1 MHRSFARSFARR
13 SLLGAVAG
21 VGGAAL
27 VGPLGGSA
35 AAAGS
40 EGSTGRRWPT
50 GFPLPDGFRPE
61 GITIGSAPYAYFGSI
76 AYGDVYRASL
86 ATGRGRVVV
95 KGLGPEHPVTG
106 LKIDAWGRLFLCGG
120 ASGEIR
126 VADLRTGSI
135 TKSFTVGT
143 DLSLINDVFLTP
155 DAAWFTDSFEPQLYK
170 LPLGRRGEP
179 GDRVITVPLSG
190 DWVQGTVITANG
202 ITATP
207 DGRAL
212 LVANDFAGGGSLMRV
227 DPRTGEARKV
237 DIGPTLLPNGD
248 GLLLLGRL
256 LYVVQQRQNAI
267 DVLRLDNAGTRGT
280 AVTRITDPEHFRV
293 PTTAAVY
300 GDRIYLPN
308 ARFDVEAPTPETD
321 YDVVSVERV
330 RA

>member
-1 MHRSFARSFARR
+1 MQRSFARR
-13 SLLGAVAG
+13 SLLGAAAA

-27 VGPLGGSA
+27 LGPLGGTA
-35 AAAGS
+35 AATEATGS
-40 EGSTGRRWPT
+40 RWPA

-61 GITIGSAPYAYFGSI
+61 GITIGSEPYAYFGSI
-76 AYGDVYRASL
+76 ARGDVYRASL
-86 ATGRGRVVV
+86 ATGRGRVIIQ
-95 KGLGPEHPVTG
+95 GLGPEHPVTG

-120 ASGEIR
+120 DSGEIR
-126 VADLRTGSI
+126 VADLRTGRI
-135 TKSFTVGT
+135 TRTFTVGT
-143 DLSLINDVFLTP
+143 DVTLVNDVFLTP

-179 GDRVITVPLSG
+179 GDRIITVPLTG

-212 LVANDFAGGGSLMRV
+212 LVANDFAGGGGLMRV
-227 DPRTGEARKV
+227 DPRTGVARTV

-267 DVLRLDNAGTRGT
+267 DVLRLDNAGTKGT
-280 AVTRITDPEHFRV
+280 AITRITDPEHFRV
-293 PTTAAVY
+293 PTTAAVWK
-300 GDRIYLPN
+300 DRIYLPN
-308 ARFDVEAPTPETD
+308 ARFDVTEPTPETD
-321 YDVVSVERV
+321 YDVVSVKRL
-330 RA
+330 RP

>member
-1 MHRSFARSFARR
+1 MQRSFARR
-13 SLLGAVAG
+13 SLFGAAAA

-27 VGPLGGSA
+27 VGPPGGTA
-35 AAAGS
+35 AAAAS
-40 EGSTGRRWPT
+40 VRRRWPAR
-50 GFPLPDGFRPE
+50 FPLPDGFRPE
-61 GITIGSAPYAYFGSI
+61 GITIGSEPYAYFGSM
-76 AYGDVYRASL
+76 AHGAVYRANL
-86 ATGRGRVVV
+86 ATGRGRIVIQ
-95 KGLGPEHPVTG
+95 GPGPEHPVAG

-126 VADLRTGSI
+126 IADLRTGRI
-135 TKSFTVGT
+135 TKTFSVGT
-143 DLSLINDVFLTP
+143 DLTLVNDVFLTP

-179 GDRVITVPLSG
+179 ADRVVTVPLSG
-190 DWVQGTVITANG
+190 DWVQGAVITGNG

-212 LVANDFAGGGSLMRV
+212 LVVNDFADGGSLMRV
-227 DPRTGEARKV
+227 NPRTGVARRV
-237 DIGPTLLPNGD
+237 DIGPLLLPNGD

-267 DVLRLDNAGTRGT
+267 DVLRLDAAGTRGT

-293 PTTAAVY
+293 PTTAAVH

>member
-1 MHRSFARSFARR
+1 MQRSFARR
-13 SLLGAVAG
+13 SLFGAAAA
-21 VGGAAL
+21 VGGAAF
-27 VGPLGGSA
+27 VGPLGGTA
-35 AAAGS
+35 VAAGS
-40 EGSTGRRWPT
+40 ARRRWPAR
-50 GFPLPDGFRPE
+50 FPLPDGFRPE
-61 GITIGSAPYAYFGSI
+61 GITIGSEPYAYLGSM
-76 AYGDVYRASL
+76 ASGDVYRANL

-95 KGLGPEHPVTG
+95 QGLGPEHPVAG

-126 VADLRTGSI
+126 VADLRTGRI

-143 DLSLINDVFLTP
+143 DLTLVNDVFLTP

-179 GDRVITVPLSG
+179 ADRVVTVPLSG
-190 DWVQGTVITANG
+190 DWVQGAVITGNG

-212 LVANDFAGGGSLMRV
+212 LVVNDFADGGSLMRV
-227 DPRTGEARKV
+227 NPRTGVARKV
-237 DIGPTLLPNGD
+237 DIGPVLLPNGD

-267 DVLRLDNAGTRGT
+267 DVLRLDDAGTRGT

-293 PTTAAVY
+293 PTTAAVH